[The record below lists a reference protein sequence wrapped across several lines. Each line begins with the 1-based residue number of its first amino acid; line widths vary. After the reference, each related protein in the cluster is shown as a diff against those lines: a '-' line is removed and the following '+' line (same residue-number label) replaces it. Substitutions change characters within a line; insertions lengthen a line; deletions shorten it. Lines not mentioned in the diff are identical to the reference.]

1 MSEFK
6 YVVKSLTP
14 WMMDELKAFSNHK
27 KFDLILLRTPDDF
40 YKSQLRE
47 LESSG
52 VKIYVKP
59 SSYNNLISKILLI
72 VKFALMNISRFSLN
86 YNSVIGI
93 KSIYWFL
100 KLDISLFS
108 KNSNIH
114 AQFATQ
120 PSIVALLIKKYY
132 NNKPI
137 YSFTFHAYDI
147 YFKNNWLNML
157 IENSYKCFS
166 ISKYNIKYIEDHYL
180 ISDKMKLVRLGVFR
194 DNINKEPLKTES
206 NTFTLGLMSWFV
218 EKKGVSYL
226 LEAIN
231 KLKKLGYNNI
241 KLILAG
247 DGPLKNDYLS
257 IIDKNNLS
265 DMVSFIGKIK
275 GKQKEEFYNSI
286 DAFILPSISL
296 KNDQDGIPVV
306 LMEAIAY
313 SLPIISTDV
322 SGIPEICINNYNGFL
337 IKEKNVKAIIDS
349 ITDLYKNDDKKLCF
363 STNSLLL
370 SNEYDIQ
377 LNSIKKIKLLSW

>member
-1 MSEFK
+1 MINNK
-6 YVVKSLTP
+6 YIIKSLTP
-14 WMMDELKAFSNHK
+14 WMMDELITFSKKTSFDIIFLRKQDEFYKEGIEKLILNHINNYLVIFNTKHLLKKLYISLLFFFSNLN
-27 KFDLILLRTPDDF
+27 KFNFD
-40 YKSQLRE
+40 
-47 LESSG
+47 
-52 VKIYVKP
+52 
-59 SSYNNLISKILLI
+59 YNG
-72 VKFALMNISRFSLN
+72 
-86 YNSVIGI
+86 VIGI